1 MYNAHVREYNGSR
14 ALHVCV
20 MRVDCGAKPSD
31 LQIRPVIS
39 HNVKS
44 SANQRL
50 ATHGRQSRDSPL
62 RSIPPFWTLAALAL
76 SPTHQVLLS
85 PPRITVTYFSTIPS
99 DPVATIHLSRESTFT
114 TGLGFLI
121 LYEIMTFQL
130 GFASRATDASHTL
143 SCYPITAVD

>member
-1 MYNAHVREYNGSR
+1 MYKAHVREYNGSR

-20 MRVDCGAKPSD
+20 MRVARCVWGKPID
-31 LQIRPVIS
+31 LQIRPVITLKVAPIS
-39 HNVKS
+39 GWPPTV
-44 SANQRL
+44 
-50 ATHGRQSRDSPL
+50 GSPVIPLLEASL
-62 RSIPPFWTLAALAL
+62 RSGPWCTCSN

-85 PPRITVTYFSTIPS
+85 PPGITVHSIIRS
-99 DPVATIHLSRESTFT
+99 GPVATIHLSRKSTST

-130 GFASRATDASHTL
+130 GFASRATNASHTL